1 MIRLGGC
8 ENWKLRN
15 SRFRYPILNYRIAQ
29 IIGDRYEKAEELFK
43 YNYYFFTN
51 KRGSKGS
58 ILIQIQVQNGPFIDK
73 IRVNQIKIEVLLS

>member
-1 MIRLGGC
+1 MVIDM
-8 ENWKLRN
+8 K
-15 SRFRYPILNYRIAQ
+15 
-29 IIGDRYEKAEELFK
+29 KAEELFK

-58 ILIQIQVQNGPFIDK
+58 ILIQLQVQNGPFIDK